1 MRELI
6 SNLRRLESWWREDLW
21 SAALTSSK
29 ASPAQ
34 HFAVMLA
41 RTLYIVATGFR
52 TERIKLRAALLTYTS
67 LLSLV
72 PALVVMFSAFA
83 AFQGLAGVQDALKRF
98 VVQSLA
104 VSQQEVVMSYLDSFV
119 TQAGALGTVGVLV
132 LLVTTIS
139 LLVNIETAF
148 NDIWGLRR
156 GRSMVHRFQVY
167 WPLVTLGPI
176 LVGLSLSL
184 TAAVET
190 SDTVRELAAIM
201 PLVSFVFKLAPV
213 LLTWVS
219 MTLLYM
225 LLPNTHVP
233 FRAALVGGIVAGSLW
248 ELAKRLYAIYA
259 GITLEGPSVYGS
271 LAAVP
276 LFILWIYVSWIVA
289 LLGATLTFA
298 VQNAKTYEPEDL
310 GARRSQHDRE
320 LLAARLLAAVSDSF
334 ERGRGPVPAQTLLD
348 EIVVSPRFA
357 RQLLT
362 ELVESELLV
371 ETNGEGSEASY
382 VPGRPLAMISL
393 ADVVH
398 AIRGGAREERHAL
411 RFDDDDVLG
420 RHVARA
426 LGDTER
432 AIDGALAS
440 RSIAALVA
448 AAREE
453 TAKVS
458 SS

>member
-1 MRELI
+1 
-6 SNLRRLESWWREDLW
+6 
-21 SAALTSSK
+21 
-29 ASPAQ
+29 
-34 HFAVMLA
+34 MLA

-119 TQAGALGTVGVLV
+119 KQAGALGTVGVLV

-139 LLVNIETAF
+139 LLVNIETSF

-184 TAAVET
+184 TAAIET
-190 SDTVRELAAIM
+190 SDTVRELAAM
-201 PLVSFVFKLAPV
+201 VPLVSFVFKLAPV
-213 LLTWVS
+213 LLTWIS

-248 ELAKRLYAIYA
+248 EIAKRLYAIYA

-276 LFILWIYVSWIVA
+276 LFILWIYVSWMVA

-310 GARRSQHDRE
+310 GPRRRSQHDRE

-334 ERGRGPVPAQTLLD
+334 ERGDGPVPAQTLLD
-348 EIVVSPRFA
+348 EVVVSPRFA

-362 ELVESELLV
+362 ELVEAGLLV

-382 VPGRPLAMISL
+382 VPGRPLVMITL

-398 AIRGGAREERHAL
+398 AIRGGQHDDKHAV
-411 RFDDDDVLG
+411 RFDDADVLG
-420 RHVARA
+420 RHVAKA
-426 LGDTER
+426 LGETER

-440 RSIAALVA
+440 VSIAELVA
-448 AAREE
+448 RAREE
-453 TAKVS
+453 GAKAPARAKSGAKPSDVEPAVRAAIRS
-458 SS
+458 